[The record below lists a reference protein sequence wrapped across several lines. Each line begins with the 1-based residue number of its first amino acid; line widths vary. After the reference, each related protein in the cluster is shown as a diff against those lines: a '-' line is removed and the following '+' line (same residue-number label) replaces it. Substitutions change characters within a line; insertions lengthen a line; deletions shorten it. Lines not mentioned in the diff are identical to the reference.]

1 MPLSKKYWLS
11 VRYMHQGEEQFS
23 QPDFSWDPGAFDS
36 NWNQNW
42 SGGYATA
49 CANYGEVGDTFLPPA
64 GEGFY
69 PGESRTL
76 FDASTYVGDINSAD
90 GYIYLSLTSGQDLWC
105 AAQAKYYKLFSS
117 PPVMDRSHWLFRVR
131 GVGTLSFG
139 VGVDTL
145 WTWTGTGAD
154 ITLTPAGSRVINSP
168 DDWIDVCVAVPV
180 EQLTH
185 LAMMASPFISR
196 VEVTDGYVDID
207 YVDWRAASSCGY
219 CIDTGNSIPTAPAAF
234 GGTIVVTS
242 GRQGNLGTVVAMP
255 PQTEVTEP
263 DWHGWAEAK
272 EIADPATIAIVD
284 TIQAGGQIL
293 TYAPADSPSTP
304 EALSNDTG
312 LTYKA
317 QPDVPLPDWNGT
329 IAPGVEVPT
338 WDHRNYYIF
347 NGGEGTVE
355 YKAAWGF
362 GQLKNPP
369 VGLDGPVELSS
380 YARLTV
386 YTVDFDEA
394 SIELPYNL
402 TEEEFSSMGLIRG
415 IHYSSTQV
423 SFSEGVDSVFQSYLL
438 EPNRTDDFGNP
449 VPSAL
454 WEFHYWSYSDDGLPG
469 HEPVTLHLEYSPLW
483 TLGDTLPGA
492 GFGGVLSTVT
502 FTDPIDWGTS
512 QSPEDLADTHSHSQ
526 SLTWAEEIPFN
537 HVAFFAYSD
546 TKTGGALAFMH
557 LATRIVP
564 PPVSWYQLE
573 WMFLGAVT
581 TEAGPVINSGPQ

>member
-23 QPDFSWDPGAFDS
+23 QPDFSWDPGNFDAD
-36 NWNQNW
+36 WNQNW

-49 CANYGEVGDTFLPPA
+49 CANYGDVGDTFLPPA

-90 GYIYLSLTSGQDLWC
+90 GNNYLSLVSGEDLWC
-105 AAQAKYYKLFSS
+105 AAQAKYYKLFSTS
-117 PPVMDRSHWLFRVR
+117 PVMDRSHWLFRVR

-154 ITLTPAGSRVINSP
+154 ITLTPAGTRVINSP
-168 DDWIDVCVAVPV
+168 DAWIDVCVAVPV
-180 EQLTH
+180 AQLTH
-185 LAMMASPFISR
+185 LAMMASPFIAR
-196 VEVTDGYVDID
+196 VEVTDGSIDID

-219 CIDTGNSIPTAPAAF
+219 CIDTGNVVPTAPAAF
-234 GGTIVVTS
+234 GGTIVVTT
-242 GRQGNLGTVVAMP
+242 GRQENDGVVIAMP

-263 DWHGWAEAK
+263 DWHGWPDAK
-272 EIADPATIAIVD
+272 EVAEPATIAIVD
-284 TIQAGGQIL
+284 TLQGGGQIL
-293 TYAPADSPSTP
+293 TYAAGDPLNTP
-304 EALSNDTG
+304 VNLSDDTG

-317 QPDVPLPDWNGT
+317 LPDSPHGVGPSVV
-329 IAPGVEVPT
+329 ASVEVPR
-338 WDHRNYYIF
+338 WDHRNYFYF
-347 NGGEGTVE
+347 NDGTTQSE

-362 GQLKNPP
+362 GQLRNPP
-369 VGLDGPVELSS
+369 EGLDGPVLTSS

-386 YTVDFDEA
+386 ATVDFDE
-394 SIELPYNL
+394 STIELPTQL
-402 TEEEFSSMGLIRG
+402 TPEEFASVGLIEG

-423 SFSEGVDSVFQSYLL
+423 TFSEGVDSIFQSYLL
-438 EPNRTDDFGNP
+438 DPHYLDFNNTP
-449 VPSAL
+449 APSAT
-454 WEFHYWSYSDDGLPG
+454 WNFHDWSYSDEGLPG

-483 TLGDTLPGA
+483 TLGGTLPGA

-502 FTDPIDWGTS
+502 FTDPLN
-512 QSPEDLADTHSHSQ
+512 SPATGDLSDTHNPEQ
-526 SLTWAEEIPFN
+526 ALTWADEIPFD
-537 HVAFFAYSD
+537 HVAFFVYSD
-546 TKTGGALAFMH
+546 TKTGGARAVMH

-581 TEAGPVINSGPQ
+581 TEAGPVINEGPG